1 MSDFPLVY
9 ESELP
14 LVYESDFLLV
24 RNNTQ
29 INSLFSPNSAFYV
42 QQIIS

>member
-9 ESELP
+9 ESDIP

-29 INSLFSPNSAFYV
+29 INSLFSPNSAFHV